1 MKKIFLILF
10 IIPFV
15 AASQG
20 FELPFGVNV
29 KNPAPLDIKFFNQAG
44 TPYTTTA
51 QVLSQLT
58 PGLRHQGL
66 AVWVGNDRYVFKN
79 GIADSDL
86 VLDGGGDMVLAGT
99 QTNTGLKTFLNGT
112 LGMRNVAN
120 TFTSQFTNTNTAA
133 RTYTLPN
140 SNGTIA
146 LLSDFTANNG
156 VTRVGNNFSLSGSY
170 STNLVFSSPNN
181 ANFNIGGVG
190 LDDPNNITIGAN
202 NVVNIYSS
210 GNPVNIQGNPINLNG
225 IVNVNALSLT
235 NQNPLR
241 LKADGS
247 ANQYFIIPGQLS
259 GLVGNSFNIHLPT
272 ITQPSGTQTLVLDEL
287 SQTLTN
293 KTMSGTDNT
302 FSNINVSAV
311 SGILPIGKGGT
322 GMFTIGS
329 PLQVLRVNAMG
340 TGLEY
345 ASISGGI
352 SNATDAS
359 FTAITNGGYNI
370 LDGVA
375 TANRVITIP
384 TGANGD
390 ILKFFNT
397 EDTFVWS
404 FAGETVY
411 LADRVTVV
419 TELLFNVPCTMERID
434 GLWIITN

>member
-15 AASQG
+15 AGSQG

-202 NVVNIYSS
+202 NVVTIYSS

-235 NQNPLR
+235 NQTPLR

-247 ANQYFIIPGQLS
+247 ANQYSIIPGQLS

-272 ITQPSGTQTLVLDEL
+272 ITQPSGTQTLVLNNL

-352 SNATDAS
+352 SNATDAD

-375 TANRVITIP
+375 TANRVIRIP
-384 TGANGD
+384 AGENGD
-390 ILKFFNT
+390 TLKFFNT

>member
-15 AASQG
+15 AGSQG

-112 LGMRNVAN
+112 LGMRNVGN
-120 TFTSQFTNTNTAA
+120 NFTSTFTNTNTDA
-133 RTYTLPN
+133 RTYTLPDFTGN
-140 SNGTIA
+140 VFIGGGINNISSNTSLIIPPIFAPITIKIEPDDYTTTNTGASISNNYDATTLVGSVIIGARQFGEEVQLAISNNGSLECSAVFTDLRTDRKGIEYASSYAGILANDRSIPDIGTIKSGAFTSTGKKTFSVAGNIAGINVGANATDPTTA
-146 LLSDFTANNG
+146 LAAGDVYYQT
-156 VTRVGNNFSLSGSY
+156 
-170 STNLVFSSPNN
+170 
-181 ANFNIGGVG
+181 GVG
-190 LDDPNNITIGAN
+190 LR
-202 NVVNIYSS
+202 VYS
-210 GNPVNIQGNPINLNG
+210 
-225 IVNVNALSLT
+225 
-235 NQNPLR
+235 
-241 LKADGS
+241 GS
-247 ANQYFIIPGQLS
+247 AW
-259 GLVGNSFNIHLPT
+259 T
-272 ITQPSGTQTLVLDEL
+272 TL
-287 SQTLTN
+287 
-293 KTMSGTDNT
+293 G
-302 FSNINVSAV
+302 A
-311 SGILPIGKGGT
+311 GG
-322 GMFTIGS
+322 GS
-329 PLQVLRVNAMG
+329 
-340 TGLEY
+340 
-345 ASISGGI
+345 I
-352 SNATDAS
+352 SNATDAD

-397 EDTFVWS
+397 EDNFTWT

-419 TELLFNVPCTMERID
+419 TQLLFNVPCLMERID